1 MSKSQDLLADKL
13 QDLLANR
20 ERPREMAWLDKLL
33 NPAVIGPLIGMVA
46 VIGYFG
52 LKGFRAYLE
61 HEERIEKIRQGMDP
75 DDEA

>member
-1 MSKSQDLLADKL
+1 
-13 QDLLANR
+13 
-20 ERPREMAWLDKLL
+20 MAWLDKLL

-61 HEERIEKIRQGMDP
+61 HEERIEKIRQGVDP
-75 DDEA
+75 DDGV